1 MRSAKSMPVTRAP
14 RSWSFLDK
22 YPVPQPASSTVR
34 PLTSPANAHNTG
46 VSIQDAVTV
55 SLITHLNPPIIR
67 YAVPE
72 IAGFFQL
79 AVTHRSVSRRM
90 RSVSRCWKPERSGR
104 WRMLPTSECS
114 AARGCHALLSEHTL
128 LLSHQHR
135 EHQHHERHEIQ
146 HGACRMRVFPLATQ
160 FDPISRQHRPVM
172 GRLIGGIREGPKHH
186 LCSPN
191 AKQGDDSEQKRLAL
205 FAHRNR

>member
-1 MRSAKSMPVTRAP
+1 MMGTSNLNHALGEVNARHPSTSVMELFGQIPGATACVEHRAP
-14 RSWSFLDK
+14 ID
-22 YPVPQPASSTVR
+22 VACECPQ
-34 PLTSPANAHNTG
+34 HG

-114 AARGCHALLSEHTL
+114 AARGCHTLLSEHTL

-135 EHQHHERHEIQ
+135 EHQHHERHEMQ
-146 HGACRMRVFPLATQ
+146 HGACRMREFPLATQ
-160 FDPISRQHRPVM
+160 FDPI
-172 GRLIGGIREGPKHH
+172 
-186 LCSPN
+186 
-191 AKQGDDSEQKRLAL
+191 
-205 FAHRNR
+205 